1 MRISDWSSDVCS
13 SDLAESADVAGEHLH
28 RVERALLDG
37 TERLRVGFERIAR
50 PFVEAVFTALEIV
63 IDAALHLRVVA
74 IDGCTQRCRA
84 DAAVRGQRFDGVGL
98 APHLPVVPGLRLPR
112 SGPRTGPHLGVY
124 VMGCDGMGD

>member
-74 IDGCTQRCRA
+74 IELGRAPCRERVGQ
-84 DAAVRGQRFDGVGL
+84 DVEISGAAVALKQNT
-98 APHLPVVPGLRLPR
+98 
-112 SGPRTGPHLGVY
+112 SE
-124 VMGCDGMGD
+124 